1 LNPGRFDVF
10 DSPIDYVGYAILSV
24 ALLLNIVV
32 LAGLLL
38 QQVAGQGLL
47 TWAGFLA
54 AFGGFGL
61 MFASVSVEG
70 VSSGTMGDPV
80 GAVGLLFLTIGQ
92 ALLAI
97 AIIRAGELPRWSGL
111 ALLIGMLGLFVLLDN
126 GGWVLFG
133 FGWAAL
139 GSALWSEERRYAR

>member
-1 LNPGRFDVF
+1 
-10 DSPIDYVGYAILSV
+10 
-24 ALLLNIVV
+24 
-32 LAGLLL
+32 
-38 QQVAGQGLL
+38 
-47 TWAGFLA
+47 
-54 AFGGFGL
+54 

-133 FGWAAL
+133 LGWAAL